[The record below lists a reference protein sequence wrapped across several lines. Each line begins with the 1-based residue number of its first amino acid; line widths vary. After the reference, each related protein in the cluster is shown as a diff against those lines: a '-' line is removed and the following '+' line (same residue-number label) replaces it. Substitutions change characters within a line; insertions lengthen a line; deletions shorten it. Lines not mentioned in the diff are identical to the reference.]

1 MEGAKQHSRTSKNWN
16 IAALVT
22 GIVLIIVIIIV
33 VVLANVIPVIIATA
47 AIRG

>member
-22 GIVLIIVIIIV
+22 GIILIVFIIIIA
-33 VVLANVIPVIIATA
+33 VLANIIPVIIVA
-47 AIRG
+47 AARGG